1 MGTAIGIDLGTT
13 NTVVAAVRDGRAITL
28 EDEHGRRLIPS
39 VVSFHPNGSVLV
51 GHPAKERRYQDAANT
66 IYSVKRLIGRPW
78 KSPEVQESRTRFPFD
93 LREGPKESVMAL
105 ARGEEFAL
113 PEVSAFV
120 LRRAKQIAEAR
131 LGETVD
137 RAVITVP
144 ANFNDLQRAATKV
157 AGKLAGLE
165 VMRILNEPT
174 AAALAYGQSISQSE
188 RIAIYDL
195 GGGTFDI
202 TLLDLSGS
210 VFEVLATA
218 GDTALGGDDIDVLI
232 ADRIAAQFREI
243 HRFDARANPEAFG
256 RLRLLAEDLKIRLSE
271 EEEVAVNVS
280 DIAYGEGG
288 AALSIRFVM
297 NRAQLEHLTKPLIDK
312 TIDVTR
318 FAIDTIGQKLE
329 GFDRVILVGG
339 STRMPLVAR
348 SVEKMFGKPPYLR
361 VNPDE
366 VVALGAAIQAYSLEG
381 TKRAPSPSM
390 RGASQ
395 PDTTMSGA
403 TMTGITKADITQTG
417 ITQVTSQTQVSAPP
431 PQRPAAPV
439 AARGAVTSMGM
450 PPPLPPTRP
459 RLPSIAEQDAF
470 AGFEDLPRGP
480 AAATP
485 PASSGFELDEPGSQH
500 EDPSMSFQ
508 VKEPELDE
516 ITFSKRSP
524 SLAFMEPG
532 KGLQPPAKPPVPS
545 RSARPEPPKVPRY
558 DEEDPSMSFNV
569 PDVPNLEDEPSV
581 VRAPAAPAPPPRII
595 SAPPKAPA
603 PREDR
608 SIQSFTMPLGAQP
621 PPAALQAQE
630 PPVYEPPAYEPE
642 PPPIPQPPP
651 STTLPLRTQPPGTEI
666 RAAEPPAWEPAS
678 PPVVTAPMQARDG
691 IATNIA
697 PLLIDV
703 TPLSLSV
710 ETVGGYCDTLIPAN
724 SPVPCDRTRTFL
736 TASDGQTQVYVNVS
750 QGESRRF
757 GENTFLGQLE
767 LSGLEPKKRG
777 ELAIAVTFEIDADG
791 ILNVRA
797 LDVASGRARQ
807 ARMRLLGGT
816 APDEMSAML
825 ARQAQHEVH

>member
-13 NTVVAAVRDGRAITL
+13 NTVVAAVRNGRAITL

-39 VVSFHPNGSVLV
+39 VVSFHPNGQVLV
-51 GHPAKERRYQDAANT
+51 GQPAKERRYNDSTNT

-78 KSPEVQESRTRFPFD
+78 KSPEVQESLTRFPFE
-93 LREGPKESVMAL
+93 LREGPRESTMAL
-105 ARGEEFAL
+105 VRGEEYAL
-113 PEVSAFV
+113 PEISAFV

-174 AAALAYGQSISQSE
+174 AAALAYGQSIAQSE

-218 GDTALGGDDIDVLI
+218 GDTALGGDDIDVLL

-256 RLRLLAEDLKIRLSE
+256 RLRFIAEELKIRLST

-280 DIAYGEGG
+280 DLAYGEGG

-297 NRAQLEHLTKPLIDK
+297 NRAQLEHIAKPLIDK
-312 TIDVTR
+312 TLEVTR
-318 FAIDTIGQKLE
+318 FAIETIGLKRE
-329 GFDRVILVGG
+329 GFDRIILVGG
-339 STRMPLVAR
+339 STRMPIAAR
-348 SVEKMFGKPPYLR
+348 AVESYFGKPPYLR

-381 TKRAPSPSM
+381 TKKAGTTSPRLPLPSE
-390 RGASQ
+390 
-395 PDTTMSGA
+395 TTLTGVTQTDLMQ
-403 TMTGITKADITQTG
+403 TDMTRTGVTQTG
-417 ITQVTSQTQVSAPP
+417 VATTQMHGAPP
-431 PQRPAAPV
+431 GPGAHGPATITRTSPSILK
-439 AARGAVTSMGM
+439 GSVTRMGM
-450 PPPLPPTRP
+450 PPALPRAPGAAAKSP
-459 RLPSIAEQDAF
+459 PHSDEDAF
-470 AGFEDLPRGP
+470 AGFDSLPRGP
-480 AAATP
+480 GTDP
-485 PASSGFELDEPGSQH
+485 GTFDLDEPDAH
-500 EDPSMSFQ
+500 DDPSMSFK

-524 SLAFMEPG
+524 SLVGIDAKKPA
-532 KGLQPPAKPPVPS
+532 AKPPPPPPPKS
-545 RSARPEPPKVPRY
+545 KPARPEPPSVPRY

-569 PDVPNLEDEPSV
+569 PDVPDMADEPSV
-581 VRAPAAPAPPPRII
+581 VKAPPLAPAAQRII
-595 SAPPKAPA
+595 SSPPKAAA
-603 PREDR
+603 PPEDR

-621 PPAALQAQE
+621 GG
-630 PPVYEPPAYEPE
+630 
-642 PPPIPQPPP
+642 PP
-651 STTLPLRTQPPGTEI
+651 STTMPLPVNAPAPPLPPNAQI
-666 RAAEPPAWEPAS
+666 RPAEPEQMQSPAGISAAAE
-678 PPVVTAPMQARDG
+678 RDG
-691 IATNIA
+691 IETTVA

-710 ETVGGYCDTLIPAN
+710 ETVGGYCDILIPAN
-724 SPVPCDRTRTFL
+724 SPVPCDKSRTFL
-736 TASDGQTQVYVNVS
+736 TTSDGQTLVCVNVA
-750 QGESRRF
+750 QGESRKF

-767 LSGLEPKKRG
+767 LSGLEPKKRA
-777 ELAIAVTFEIDADG
+777 ELAITVTFEIDADG

-797 LDVASGRARQ
+797 KDEASGRERQ
-807 ARMRLLGGT
+807 AQMRLLGAT
-816 APDEMSAML
+816 APSEMSAML
-825 ARQAQHEVH
+825 ARQARHEVH